1 MEKENML
8 NLADYISA
16 TSDLKDKT
24 TVFGALT
31 KETFE
36 DLIGNKYRKFLNFFE
51 IVKDYSEYIKT
62 MEYEFTENGD
72 TLSVKITFTK
82 DVTLDDKKELI
93 NEMKESGYS
102 VEKSKLKAKQMKLKI
117 TYKE

>member
-1 MEKENML
+1 MKKSL
-8 NLADYISA
+8 TDYISA
-16 TSDLKDKT
+16 LTGTS
-24 TVFGALT
+24 V
-31 KETFE
+31 ETFE

-82 DVTLDDKKELI
+82 DVALDDKKELI